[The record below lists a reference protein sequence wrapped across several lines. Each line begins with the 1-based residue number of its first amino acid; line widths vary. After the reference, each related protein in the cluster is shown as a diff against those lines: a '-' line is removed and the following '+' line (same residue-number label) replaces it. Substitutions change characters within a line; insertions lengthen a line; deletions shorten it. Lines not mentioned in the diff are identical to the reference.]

1 MLRAVG
7 QILLGF
13 SLLRVDSGSFVDA
26 VPKDFAPRYPLTPLE
41 EDIEAT
47 VAWSQTALLWHANV
61 VVFTFWWSKH
71 TVDAFSMDVV
81 RPILSRQL
89 W

>member
-1 MLRAVG
+1 MLKAVG

-26 VPKDFAPRYPLTPLE
+26 VPKDFALRYPLTPLE

-47 VAWSQTALLWHANV
+47 VAMESNCIVMACKRCCFHFL
-61 VVFTFWWSKH
+61 
-71 TVDAFSMDVV
+71 VV
-81 RPILSRQL
+81 RAYSGCLL
-89 W
+89 HGCG

>member
-1 MLRAVG
+1 MLKAVG

-47 VAWSQTALLWHANV
+47 VAMESYCMLWHANV
-61 VVFTFWWSKH
+61 LFGGPSIQWMPS
-71 TVDAFSMDVV
+71 
-81 RPILSRQL
+81 P
-89 W
+89 

>member
-1 MLRAVG
+1 MLKAVG

-47 VAWSQTALLWHANV
+47 VAMESNCMLWHANV
-61 VVFTFWWSKH
+61 VTFWWSEH
-71 TVDAFSMDVV
+71 TVDAFSMDEV